1 MIHKSNFFINYA
13 FTINKLTN
21 SNEDILLFLT
31 INVKK
36 LRSDQETMKTINIIY
51 IIRKKTTLFLLPI
64 SMDHF
69 LIKLFDEVLS
79 QAELVSTNL
88 NYILH
93 DLLDESKYCIGLA
106 LELFLLFL
114 LL

>member
-1 MIHKSNFFINYA
+1 
-13 FTINKLTN
+13 
-21 SNEDILLFLT
+21 
-31 INVKK
+31 
-36 LRSDQETMKTINIIY
+36 
-51 IIRKKTTLFLLPI
+51 
-64 SMDHF
+64 MDHF

-79 QAELVSTNL
+79 QAKLVSTNL

-93 DLLDESKYCIGLA
+93 NLLDESKYCIGLA

>member
-1 MIHKSNFFINYA
+1 
-13 FTINKLTN
+13 
-21 SNEDILLFLT
+21 
-31 INVKK
+31 
-36 LRSDQETMKTINIIY
+36 
-51 IIRKKTTLFLLPI
+51 
-64 SMDHF
+64 MDHF

-93 DLLDESKYCIGLA
+93 DLLDESEYCIGLA

-114 LL
+114 LLQGWQFFLTLKIKEKVKLIRKTAWTTVFNCLHIGNT